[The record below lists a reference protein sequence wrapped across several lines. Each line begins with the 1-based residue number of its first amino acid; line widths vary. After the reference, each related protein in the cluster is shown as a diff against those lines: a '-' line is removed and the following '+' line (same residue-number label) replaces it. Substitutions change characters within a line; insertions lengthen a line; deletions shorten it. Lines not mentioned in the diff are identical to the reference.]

1 MKGFLTLGEV
11 DYDRGYRQG
20 RQDNTA
26 LMFHLTITIDG
37 VNRFITDP
45 QHEAGAEGYVQ
56 CSVLGGQRP
65 VEHGVFNLFVDSVD
79 PSARPYITVCSSLM
93 ALATR

>member
-1 MKGFLTLGEV
+1 MHPDVHTAFKAAFTEEMKGFLTLGEV

-37 VNRFITDP
+37 VNRFITIRSTRQEPRATCSAPCWVGSDP
-45 QHEAGAEGYVQ
+45 
-56 CSVLGGQRP
+56 
-65 VEHGVFNLFVDSVD
+65 
-79 PSARPYITVCSSLM
+79 
-93 ALATR
+93 